1 MLNAQQRS
9 PRYGEEN
16 TVLVKGIAFV
26 VVYWG
31 SGETAAWP
39 SKWLPFILNEGTIRF
54 LEQIDRTQIYA
65 ENSPSSREKGC
76 LRWKYETRND
86 MEVWLMVSGFAEVGL
101 ARPIWHLTLNTNVGK
116 KNSSKKGRSTEWE
129 QRFLSIFSFL
139 GAGNS
144 ISRQPTRQVNAAWLA
159 ALLTCDPR
167 NLISW
172 R

>member
-116 KNSSKKGRSTEWE
+116 KKTLRKKEEVQSGNNASCPFFPFSE
-129 QRFLSIFSFL
+129 QGIRL
-139 GAGNS
+139 AGNLPVKS
-144 ISRQPTRQVNAAWLA
+144 TRLGW
-159 ALLTCDPR
+159 PR
-167 NLISW
+167 S
-172 R
+172 